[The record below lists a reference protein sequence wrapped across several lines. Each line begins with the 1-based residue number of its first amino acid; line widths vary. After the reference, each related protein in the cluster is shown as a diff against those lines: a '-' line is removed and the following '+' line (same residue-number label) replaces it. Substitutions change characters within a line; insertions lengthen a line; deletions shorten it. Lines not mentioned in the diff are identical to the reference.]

1 VDEAKA
7 TKQRRLPMLEEGAV
21 APDFTL
27 PAEGGASIAL
37 AGDTAGCTAEAVD
50 FSRLHDGFA
59 RAGIAVVGLS
69 PDTVASHVRFRKKH
83 GLSIPLAADVGKA
96 AAEAYGVWVEK
107 SMYGPPLHGRGAHHV
122 PDRRAGPHRADL
134 AQGEGAGPRRGRA
147 RRGQSARVSIR
158 PARGR
163 SLGGPHFAGDEWPP
177 CVSCPVTFPRS
188 AC

>member
-1 VDEAKA
+1 
-7 TKQRRLPMLEEGAV
+7 MLEEGAV

-37 AGDTAGCTAEAVD
+37 AGLRGRPVVLFFYPRDDTAGCTAEAVD

-107 SMYGPPLHGRGAHHV
+107 SMYG
-122 PDRRAGPHRADL
+122 RRFMGVERTTFL
-134 AQGEGAGPRRGRA
+134 IGAQGRIA
-147 RRGQSARVSIR
+147 RIWRKVKVPGHAEDVL
-158 PARGR
+158 AAAKA
-163 SLGGPHFAGDEWPP
+163 LA
-177 CVSCPVTFPRS
+177 
-188 AC
+188 